1 MVLMSNYRRNKDN
14 SLLIYSNRE
23 VNKELL
29 DILDYAFTLVFKNG
43 KDECL
48 EYLLN
53 NYRSVAAILI
63 DIDIIR
69 FDNYAFT
76 EQLSKDPLYL
86 SIPILALTDKKIEE
100 EDLDFLIHGVSEVLN
115 PPYLS
120 LLVFRRIF
128 SSVRAKDSLSFHEI
142 EKILK
147 QLPSNICLKDDQ
159 GRYIFA
165 THNWHHIDHSDDQSF
180 TIRGKTDLDVRKNK
194 ENAMKAYLSDQQLL
208 KSGKGTRYIIKEE
221 EDGIVEYLE
230 LIKEPTYDAQG
241 KVNGIIS
248 LINDVTDV
256 ELLRQELEKRSA
268 TDQLTGLYNR
278 SATVDKINEII
289 AKGKENCALMMIDID
304 KFKSINDSFGHIAG
318 DEVLKAM
325 GSILHDSTKGMD
337 VAGRLGGD
345 EFVIFLREVSDEKM
359 IEHLANN
366 LNSKAE
372 NTIFD
377 NNPDIV
383 VSLSIGIAKYPEHG
397 NNFEELYHKADEALY
412 YVKGNGK
419 GSYRICDFKS

>member
-1 MVLMSNYRRNKDN
+1 M
-14 SLLIYSNRE
+14 
-23 VNKELL
+23 
-29 DILDYAFTLVFKNG
+29 
-43 KDECL
+43 
-48 EYLLN
+48 
-53 NYRSVAAILI
+53 
-63 DIDIIR
+63 
-69 FDNYAFT
+69 
-76 EQLSKDPLYL
+76 
-86 SIPILALTDKKIEE
+86 
-100 EDLDFLIHGVSEVLN
+100 
-115 PPYLS
+115 
-120 LLVFRRIF
+120 
-128 SSVRAKDSLSFHEI
+128 
-142 EKILK
+142 
-147 QLPSNICLKDDQ
+147 
-159 GRYIFA
+159 
-165 THNWHHIDHSDDQSF
+165 
-180 TIRGKTDLDVRKNK
+180 
-194 ENAMKAYLSDQQLL
+194 
-208 KSGKGTRYIIKEE
+208 
-221 EDGIVEYLE
+221 
-230 LIKEPTYDAQG
+230 
-241 KVNGIIS
+241 
-248 LINDVTDV
+248 INDVTDV

-304 KFKSINDSFGHIAG
+304 KFKSIIDSFGHIAG

-359 IEHLANN
+359 IKHLANN
-366 LNSKAE
+366 LISKAE